1 MSEEWLEFKVK
12 PFYVISTDLTVF
24 LFAIWSVMQLT
35 RLVQTGHDINL
46 LTLVSGLF
54 ATVASVIATLRYRK
68 HPALTITPTSVS
80 VIASRFPIEEIDYI
94 ELDHPKKIVFWIKD
108 GEYEYKKKLNLK
120 LSAKK
125 STKVFAGHFKK

>member
-1 MSEEWLEFKVK
+1 M
-12 PFYVISTDLTVF
+12 
-24 LFAIWSVMQLT
+24 
-35 RLVQTGHDINL
+35 

-80 VIASRFPIEEIDYI
+80 VIASRLPIEEIDYI

-120 LSAKK
+120 FISKEEHQSVREALQKIK
-125 STKVFAGHFKK
+125 EEIRKRWNGGLGM